1 MKLSIENI
9 KYEKRSRLNRDQEV
23 TYIKGQMEKQEPVE
37 GGEEERL
44 VWMLLEEAHLS
55 TQKEERERE
64 KPQGH
69 RVTKEFSEL
78 FTDRLPLKQKWILF
92 LHRVELI
99 KTESFTMKRGGDGQ
113 LG

>member
-9 KYEKRSRLNRDQEV
+9 KYEKRSRSNRDQEV

-64 KPQGH
+64 APGTQGYE
-69 RVTKEFSEL
+69 RVF
-78 FTDRLPLKQKWILF
+78 
-92 LHRVELI
+92 
-99 KTESFTMKRGGDGQ
+99 
-113 LG
+113 